1 VAWAAWA
8 VHLLTASGALLGF
21 LTITATAAGEYRH
34 AFLWMAVATAVD
46 SADGVLARA
55 ARVKDRL
62 PTFNGA
68 RLDDIVDYVTF
79 VFAPAYLV
87 YHARL
92 APEGVALVVVTA
104 MLLSSAY
111 GFSQEAAK
119 TSDYYFT
126 GFPSYWN
133 IVVFYLV
140 VLAAP
145 PFVNVAVLIG
155 LAVLVFV
162 PIAYVYPSRTPTLR
176 APTVGLG
183 VAWAVLVLVMI
194 WQYPD
199 VSRPVFYLSL
209 VFPVYYV
216 VLSLTLDARRRRGGA
231 RSQPVA

>member
-1 VAWAAWA
+1 MDGRG
-8 VHLLTASGALLGF
+8 HRDRLGDGA
-21 LTITATAAGEYRH
+21 
-34 AFLWMAVATAVD
+34 
-46 SADGVLARA
+46 LARA

-68 RLDDIVDYVTF
+68 RLDDIVDYLTF

-92 APEGVALVVVTA
+92 VPDGTSLVVVAA

-119 TSDYYFT
+119 TSDYFFT

-133 IVVFYLV
+133 IVVFYLMV
-140 VLAAP
+140 VAAQP
-145 PFVNVAVLIG
+145 LVSAAVLLT

-176 APTVGLG
+176 TPTIALGL
-183 VAWAVLVLVMI
+183 AWAVLVLVMV
-194 WQYPD
+194 WQFRCAAGGALPVVR
-199 VSRPVFYLSL
+199 VSRVLPVLSL
-209 VFPVYYV
+209 V
-216 VLSLTLDARRRRGGA
+216 LDARRRAGA
-231 RSQPVA
+231 PGERAAGRAAGAATCPDCEPGTPAARRRRV

>member
-1 VAWAAWA
+1 
-8 VHLLTASGALLGF
+8 
-21 LTITATAAGEYRH
+21 
-34 AFLWMAVATAVD
+34 MAVATAID

-68 RLDDIVDYVTF
+68 RLDDIVDYLTF

-92 APEGVALVVVTA
+92 APESVALVVVTA

-133 IVVFYLV
+133 IVVFYLM

-145 PFVNVAVLIG
+145 PVVNAAVLIG

-176 APTVGLG
+176 TPTVGLG
-183 VAWAVLVLVMI
+183 MTWAVLVLVMI
-194 WQYPD
+194 WQYPA
-199 VSRPVFYLSL
+199 VSRPVFYVSL

-216 VLSLTLDARRRRGGA
+216 LLSLALDARRRHA
-231 RSQPVA
+231 WK

>member
-21 LTITATAAGEYRH
+21 LTITATASGQYRD
-34 AFLWMAVATAVD
+34 AFLWMAVATAID

-55 ARVKDRL
+55 ARVKDQL

-68 RLDDIVDYVTF
+68 RLDDIVDYLTF

-92 APEGVALVVVTA
+92 APESVALVVVTA

-133 IVVFYLV
+133 IVVFYLM

-145 PFVNVAVLIG
+145 PVVNAAVLIG

-176 APTVGLG
+176 TPTVGLG
-183 VAWAVLVLVMI
+183 MTWAVLVLVMI
-194 WQYPD
+194 WQYPA
-199 VSRPVFYLSL
+199 VSRPVFYVSL

-216 VLSLTLDARRRRGGA
+216 LLSLALDARRRHA
-231 RSQPVA
+231 WK

>member
-1 VAWAAWA
+1 VAWSAWA
-8 VHLLTASGALLGF
+8 VHLLTASGVVLALL
-21 LTITATAAGEYRH
+21 TIVATNAGNYRL
-34 AFLWMAVATAVD
+34 AFLWMAVATAID
-46 SADGVLARA
+46 SGDGALARA

-62 PTFNGA
+62 PTFSGA
-68 RLDDIVDYVTF
+68 RLDDIVDYLTF

-92 APEGVALVVVTA
+92 VPDGTSLVVVTT

-119 TSDYYFT
+119 TSDHFFT

-140 VLAAP
+140 VVGAP
-145 PFVNVAVLIG
+145 PLVNAAVLLT

-176 APTVGLG
+176 TPTIALGL
-183 VAWAVLVLVMI
+183 AWAVLVVVMV
-194 WQYPD
+194 WQYPG
-199 VSRPVFYLSL
+199 VRRPMLYLSF
-209 VFPVYYV
+209 VFPVYYLL
-216 VLSLTLDARRRRGGA
+216 LSLVLDWRRRRARRR
-231 RSQPVA
+231 

>member
-21 LTITATAAGEYRH
+21 LTITATASGQYRD
-34 AFLWMAVATAVD
+34 AFLWMAVATAID

-55 ARVKDRL
+55 ARVKDQL

-68 RLDDIVDYVTF
+68 RLDDIVDYLTF

-92 APEGVALVVVTA
+92 APESVALVVVTA

-133 IVVFYLV
+133 IVVFYLM

-145 PFVNVAVLIG
+145 PIVNAAVLIA

-183 VAWAVLVLVMI
+183 VTWAVLVLVMI
-194 WQYPD
+194 WQYPA

-216 VLSLTLDARRRRGGA
+216 LLSLALDARRRRA
-231 RSQPVA
+231 LK

>member
-1 VAWAAWA
+1 MAWSAWA
-8 VHLLTASGALLGF
+8 VHLLTASGAVLGL
-21 LTITATAAGEYRH
+21 LTIAATNAGNYRL
-34 AFLWMAVATAVD
+34 AFLWMAVATGID
-46 SADGVLARA
+46 SGDGALARA

-68 RLDDIVDYVTF
+68 RLDDIVDYLTF

-92 APEGVALVVVTA
+92 VPDGTSLVVVAA

-119 TSDYYFT
+119 TSDHFFT

-133 IVVFYLV
+133 IVVFYLMV
-140 VLAAP
+140 VAAQP
-145 PFVNVAVLIG
+145 LVSAAVLLT

-176 APTVGLG
+176 TPTIALGL
-183 VAWAVLVLVMI
+183 AWAVLVLVMV
-194 WQYPD
+194 WQYPA
-199 VSRPVFYLSL
+199 VPRAVLYLSF
-209 VFPVYYV
+209 VFPVYYLL
-216 VLSLTLDARRRRGGA
+216 LSLVLDARRRAAGAGG
-231 RSQPVA
+231 

>member
-21 LTITATAAGEYRH
+21 LTITATAAGEYRD
-34 AFLWMAVATAVD
+34 AFLWMAVATAID

-68 RLDDIVDYVTF
+68 RLDDIVDYLTF

-92 APEGVALVVVTA
+92 APESVALVVVTA

-133 IVVFYLV
+133 IVVFYLM

-145 PFVNVAVLIG
+145 PVVNAAVLIG

-176 APTVGLG
+176 TPTVGLG
-183 VAWAVLVLVMI
+183 MTWAVLVLVMI
-194 WQYPD
+194 WQYPA
-199 VSRPVFYLSL
+199 VSSPVFYVSL

-216 VLSLTLDARRRRGGA
+216 LLSLALDARRRHA
-231 RSQPVA
+231 WK